1 MRIKVGNSKKA
12 IAAGGAAILL
22 LSLAACGS
30 NRDDDSGDGD
40 GAGSSNVKGDPIT
53 IGTTDSVTALDP
65 AGSYDQG
72 SSTLEYNMY
81 QTLLTIPAGENTPQ
95 GDAAESCQYDDPQ
108 TFTCKLKPNLKFS
121 NGNALTSSD
130 VKYSLERAIN
140 IADPNGAAIYLLGS
154 IGKPNKDGVLQTVPD
169 AIETPDDQTVIFHL
183 NKPDTTFQFVLT
195 YPGAGAIV
203 DEDTF
208 PADKELPD
216 DEVIGSGPYK
226 LSQYKSGEQAVF
238 EINDEYT
245 GDNQGQ
251 APQIFVSYYSTPSA
265 LKLAAEDGDVDIAWR
280 SLSPTDLSDLKEGG
294 KVTVAEGDGAE
305 IRYFVWD
312 VASPVGKDLATRQ
325 AVAQLIDRDKIAS
338 TAYENTVSPLYSIVP
353 PGFPGQVD
361 AFQEKY
367 GEPNVDAAKKL
378 LDDAGVKTPVSL
390 TLGYTPTH
398 YGPNAVDEATE
409 LQRQLEDSGLFDV
422 QLKSAEWEQY
432 QTIYKEGAYDLWILG
447 WYPDYPDP
455 DDYLSVFLVDGGFF
469 QNGYHN
475 EEVNS
480 LVNHELGSTD
490 PAARS
495 EDFVKLQNIAARDVP
510 IIPSWVGN
518 NVAVYGDGVD
528 GATVKATL
536 DTAYIFRLWTITTT

>member
-30 NRDDDSGDGD
+30 NRDDDGGSGS
-40 GAGSSNVKGDPIT
+40 GASDSKGDAIT

-95 GDAAESCQYDDPQ
+95 GDAAESCEYSDPQ

-121 NGNALTSSD
+121 NGDALTSSD

-154 IGKPNKDGVLQTVPD
+154 IGKPNKDGVLQVVPD
-169 AIETPDDQTVIFHL
+169 AIETPDDQTVTFHL

-203 DEDTF
+203 DEDVF
-208 PADKELPD
+208 PADKELAD
-216 DEVIGSGPYK
+216 DKVIGSGPYK
-226 LSQYKSGEQAVF
+226 LSQYKAGEQAVF
-238 EINDEYT
+238 EINGEYT
-245 GDNQGQ
+245 GPNKGQ

-265 LKLAAEDGDVDIAWR
+265 LKLAAEDGDVDVAWR

-325 AVAQLIDRDKIAS
+325 AVAQIIDRDQIAS
-338 TAYENTVSPLYSIVP
+338 KAYENTVSPLYSIVP

-367 GEPNVDAAKKL
+367 GDPNVDAAKKL
-378 LDDAGVKTPVSL
+378 LDDAGIKTPVSL

-432 QTIYKEGAYDLWILG
+432 QTIYKEGAYDLWQLG
-447 WYPDYPDP
+447 WFPD
-455 DDYLSVFLVDGGFF
+455 FLDADNYTSPFMVDGGFF
-469 QNGYHN
+469 QNHYSN
-475 EEVNS
+475 EQVNK
-480 LVNHELGSTD
+480 LVADEQ
-490 PAARS
+490 AS
-495 EDFVKLQNIAARDVP
+495 EDPEARAKDFTKLQQIAAEDVP
-510 IIPSWVGN
+510 FVPSWVGK
-518 NVAVYGDGVD
+518 NVAVYGPGVK
-528 GATVKATL
+528 GVEETL
-536 DTAYIFRLWTITTT
+536 DPSYIFRFWVLTKNA

>member
-1 MRIKVGNSKKA
+1 MRIKVGNTKKWL
-12 IAAGGAAILL
+12 AAGGAATLL
-22 LSLAACGS
+22 FSMAACGS
-30 NRDDDSGDGD
+30 NKDDSGG
-40 GAGSSNVKGDPIT
+40 GEGSSSAKGDPIT

-81 QTLLTIPAGENTPQ
+81 QTLLTIPAGKNTPE

-108 TFTCKLKPNLKFS
+108 TFTCKLKSGLKFS
-121 NGNALTSSD
+121 NGDALTSSD

-154 IGKPNKDGVLQTVPD
+154 IGKPNKDGVLQVVPD
-169 AIETPDDQTVIFHL
+169 AIETPDDSTVVFHL

-203 DEDTF
+203 DEDVF

-216 DEVIGSGPYK
+216 DQVIGSGPYK
-226 LSQYKSGEQAVF
+226 LSQYKAGEQAVF
-238 EINDEYT
+238 ELNGEYT

-251 APQIFVSYYSTPSA
+251 APQIFVSYYATTSA

-280 SLSPTDLSDLKEGG
+280 SLSPTDLADLKEGG

-312 VASPVGKDLATRQ
+312 IDSPVGKDLATRQ
-325 AVAQLIDRDKIAS
+325 AVAQLIDRDQIAS
-338 TAYENTVSPLYSIVP
+338 KAYENTVSPLYSIVP

-361 AFQEKY
+361 AYQEKY

-378 LDDAGVKTPVSL
+378 LDDAGIKTPVSL

-432 QTIYKEGAYDLWILG
+432 QTIYKEGAYDLWQLG
-447 WYPDYPDP
+447 WFPD
-455 DDYLSVFLVDGGFF
+455 FLDADNYTSPFMVDGGFF
-469 QNGYHN
+469 QNHYSN
-475 EEVNS
+475 EEANK
-480 LVNHELGSTD
+480 LVAHEQG
-490 PAARS
+490 S
-495 EDFVKLQNIAARDVP
+495 EDPEVRAKDFTKLQQIAAEDVP
-510 IIPSWVGN
+510 FVPSWVGK
-518 NVAVYGDGVD
+518 NVAVYGDGVEGVED
-528 GATVKATL
+528 TL
-536 DTAYIFRLWTITTT
+536 DPSYIFRFWVLSKNA

>member
-1 MRIKVGNSKKA
+1 MRIKVGNTKKVL
-12 IAAGGAAILL
+12 AAGGAAILL
-22 LSLAACGS
+22 FSLAACGS
-30 NRDDDSGDGD
+30 NRDDDSGDD

-226 LSQYKSGEQAVF
+226 LSQYKAGDQAVL
-238 EINDEYT
+238 ELNSNYT
-245 GDNQGQ
+245 GPNTGKS
-251 APQIFVSYYSTPSA
+251 PQVFVKVSRPAKGVPARFVSVRSST
-265 LKLAAEDGDVDIAWR
+265 AAEASSEGWR
-280 SLSPTDLSDLKEGG
+280 LCLRPNICPPRDQFD
-294 KVTVAEGDGAE
+294 KVTWC
-305 IRYFVWD
+305 R
-312 VASPVGKDLATRQ
+312 R
-325 AVAQLIDRDKIAS
+325 R
-338 TAYENTVSPLYSIVP
+338 
-353 PGFPGQVD
+353 
-361 AFQEKY
+361 
-367 GEPNVDAAKKL
+367 
-378 LDDAGVKTPVSL
+378 
-390 TLGYTPTH
+390 
-398 YGPNAVDEATE
+398 
-409 LQRQLEDSGLFDV
+409 R
-422 QLKSAEWEQY
+422 
-432 QTIYKEGAYDLWILG
+432 
-447 WYPDYPDP
+447 
-455 DDYLSVFLVDGGFF
+455 
-469 QNGYHN
+469 
-475 EEVNS
+475 
-480 LVNHELGSTD
+480 
-490 PAARS
+490 
-495 EDFVKLQNIAARDVP
+495 
-510 IIPSWVGN
+510 
-518 NVAVYGDGVD
+518 
-528 GATVKATL
+528 
-536 DTAYIFRLWTITTT
+536 